1 MLSKK
6 IKEFRLKNNLTQ
18 KDLADKLF
26 VTPQAVSRWENGDAE
41 PSSTTIDAMTKIFNI
56 SVDELFGRD
65 APKPEVIVKTE
76 TVYKDPPVVL
86 GVCEIC
92 NKPIYSS
99 NDLVR
104 KTHSRGRLGLVTSVI
119 CKSCHEKQK
128 KAEHDKAVSHG
139 LLQRKRSFIWSGI
152 ITAVALII
160 AISVSIKNNFST
172 GQTIGLS
179 ITSLLLF
186 PFISCLFLQN
196 NFVEDMF
203 IDVATFGF
211 VRFPGL
217 IMSLDLDGII
227 WFITVKL
234 IFLILGFTIAAFFF
248 IFAVAL
254 GMIVSI
260 FVYPVALKKNFSN
273 PELSSNTI

>member
-6 IKEFRLKNNLTQ
+6 IKELRLKNNLTQ

-41 PSSTTIDAMTKIFNI
+41 PSATTIDAMAKIFNV
-56 SVDELFGRD
+56 SVDELFGRA

-76 TVYKDPPVVL
+76 TVYKEPPVVL

-99 NDLVR
+99 DDLVR
-104 KTHSRGRLGLVTSVI
+104 KTHSRGRLGSVTSVV

-128 KAEHDKAVSHG
+128 KAEHDQAVNHG
-139 LLQRKRSFIWSGI
+139 ILQRKRSFIWSGL
-152 ITAVALII
+152 ITAVVLII
-160 AISVSIKNNFST
+160 ALSATIKNNCTT
-172 GQTIGLS
+172 GQIIGAVVA
-179 ITSLLLF
+179 SLLLF
-186 PFISCLFLQN
+186 PFISCIFLQN
-196 NFVEDMF
+196 NFVGEMF
-203 IDVATFGF
+203 FDIATFGF

-217 IMSLDLDGII
+217 IISLDLDGIV
-227 WFITVKL
+227 WFLTVKL
-234 IFLILGFTIAAFFF
+234 LFFVLGFTIAALFF

-254 GMIVSI
+254 GMLVGI
-260 FVYPVALKKNFSN
+260 FVYPSALKKNLSH
-273 PELSSNTI
+273 PELSN